1 LSVQQRPVQ
10 LSVEVRPIGR
20 FSHES
25 SFSLSKKK
33 EGRQQGV

>member
-1 LSVQQRPVQ
+1 
-10 LSVEVRPIGR
+10 VRPIGR

-33 EGRQQGV
+33 EVQQRAV

>member
-33 EGRQQGV
+33 KVRQRAV

>member
-1 LSVQQRPVQ
+1 
-10 LSVEVRPIGR
+10 VEVDPIGR

-33 EGRQQGV
+33 EVRQRALEGI